1 VKYFTNPDF
10 WNHYE
15 KLPKLIQGI
24 ADKNF
29 KLLKTDPHHPS
40 LKLKKVNE
48 FFSVRIGLKYRALG
62 IGVPEGILWFWI
74 GKHSEYDKLIETSP
88 VPRGAH

>member
-1 VKYFTNPDF
+1 VKHFTSPDF
-10 WNHYE
+10 WKHYE
-15 KLPKLIQGI
+15 KLPIPIKEI

-40 LKLKKVNE
+40 LKLKKVNQ

-62 IGVPEGILWFWI
+62 IGVLEGILWFWI
-74 GKHSEYDKLIETSP
+74 GNHPEYERLID
-88 VPRGAH
+88 A